1 MTWKKEVKKSKP
13 TYEEF
18 YLTIGEL
25 IESAIELQI
34 AVGQKRYDLNHINY
48 LKAAFEDVISDYEKM
63 R

>member
-1 MTWKKEVKKSKP
+1 MTWKKEFKKSKP

-34 AVGQKRYDLNHINY
+34 AVGQKRYNLRHIDY